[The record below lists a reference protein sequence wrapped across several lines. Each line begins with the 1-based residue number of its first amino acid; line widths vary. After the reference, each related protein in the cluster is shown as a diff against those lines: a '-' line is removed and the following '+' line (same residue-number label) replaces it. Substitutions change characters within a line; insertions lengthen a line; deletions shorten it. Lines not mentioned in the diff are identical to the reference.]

1 MQQEKAAAQIRMSI
15 NQYLDNLM
23 THGAEQ
29 RKSWSRNG
37 AIRCWPG
44 ERVDYTDPDTGQ
56 NYRDA
61 GNYVYACALE
71 CALRDSPTTNKWW
84 NHEYGE
90 EKAGDMIEIILGLA
104 WMDKSRTPEHVIWRD
119 AVEDLVRK
127 TETVVN
133 LSRREFGRTHHRD
146 FAQRVKQI
154 VSPAA
159 HLPTPRKL
167 GSAGTPMA

>member
-1 MQQEKAAAQIRMSI
+1 
-15 NQYLDNLM
+15 M
-23 THGAEQ
+23 T
-29 RKSWSRNG
+29 
-37 AIRCWPG
+37 
-44 ERVDYTDPDTGQ
+44 PDTGQ

-90 EKAGDMIEIILGLA
+90 EKAGDMIGIILGLA
-104 WMDKSRTPEHVIWRD
+104 WMDKSQTPEHVIWRD
-119 AVEDLVRK
+119 AVENLVRK

-146 FAQRVKQI
+146 FAQRVKKI
-154 VSPAA
+154 VNPAV
-159 HLPTPRKL
+159 HLLTAREV
-167 GSAGTPMA
+167 GSAGTSMT